1 MIGLIVPIMAG
12 IAVLLRSSST
22 GSAPAHLLSTKT
34 RPDGTV
40 DVFDHGQFILN
51 FWVYRGERYNLEF
64 SGDASE
70 EQLDVVMRTY
80 NIKTQYPDDR
90 EAPAPPAAAVQ
101 R

>member
-1 MIGLIVPIMAG
+1 M
-12 IAVLLRSSST
+12 LRSGST

-40 DVFDHGQFILN
+40 DVFDHGQFVLN
-51 FWVYRGERYNLEF
+51 FWLYRGERYIREF
-64 SGDASE
+64 AGDASE
-70 EQLDVVMRTY
+70 AQLDMVMRTFS
-80 NIKTQYPDDR
+80 IKTQYPDDR